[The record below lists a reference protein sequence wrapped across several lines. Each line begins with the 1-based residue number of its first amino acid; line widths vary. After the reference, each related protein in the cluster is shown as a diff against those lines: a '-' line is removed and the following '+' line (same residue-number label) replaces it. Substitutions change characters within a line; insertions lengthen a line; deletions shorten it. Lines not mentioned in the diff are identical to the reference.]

1 MTFAG
6 SILQIISM
14 LLSFA
19 SFMIFAYVIIGWLF
33 AFNILNPRG
42 QIAGQIYGLLHGF
55 TDPLL
60 RPFRTLQYK
69 LLPQFRQI
77 DLSPIFAI
85 IAIWWLQAYLI
96 GSLLMPMIGFR

>member
-19 SFMIFAYVIIGWLF
+19 SFMVFAYVIMSWLF

-42 QIAGQIYGLLHGF
+42 QIAGQIWGLLQGV
-55 TDPLL
+55 TEPIL
-60 RPFRTLQYK
+60 RPFRDLQNK
-69 LLPQFRQI
+69 LLPQFNRI
-77 DLSPIFAI
+77 DLSPVLAI
-85 IAIWWLQAYLI
+85 IAIWWVQTYLI
-96 GSLLMPMIGFR
+96 SSLLMPMVG